1 MLNHPT
7 VDKLRELRLHAM
19 ARGLVEQ
26 MDNPDLADLP
36 FEERLGL
43 LVDRQLTERDS
54 QRMTRRLTEA
64 KLRQPACMEDL
75 DMRAVRG
82 LDRALLAKLAE
93 GSWIRQGHNVL
104 ITGPTGVGKTYLA
117 CALAQKACRD
127 GVNALYIRMPRLVAD
142 LQAARAEGRH
152 RRALDA
158 LARRPLLVLDDWG
171 LTGFTDEVRRDL
183 LELVEDRH
191 DRRSLVITSQFPVD
205 KWHELLG
212 DPTLADA
219 ILDRIVHK
227 AYKLT
232 LKGGSMR
239 KSRGPEPEDNAG
251 QDGEDGGG
259 R

>member
-7 VDKLRELRLHAM
+7 IDKLRELRLHAM
-19 ARGLVEQ
+19 ARGLAEE
-26 MDNPDLADLP
+26 MANPHLSALP

-43 LVDRQLTERDS
+43 LVDRQISERDS
-54 QRMTRRLTEA
+54 LRMTRRLANA
-64 KLRQPACMEDL
+64 KLRQQACMEDL
-75 DMRAVRG
+75 DMRSVRG
-82 LDRALLAKLAE
+82 LDRALIAKLTQ

-117 CALAQKACRD
+117 CALAQKACRE
-127 GVNALYIRMPRLVAD
+127 GVKALYIRMPRLVTD

-158 LARRPLLVLDDWG
+158 LSRVPLLVLDDWG
-171 LTGFTDEVRRDL
+171 LTGFTDELRRDL
-183 LELVEDRH
+183 LELAEDRQ
-191 DRRSLVITSQFPVD
+191 DRRSLVITSQFPVES
-205 KWHELLG
+205 WHDLLG

-227 AYKLT
+227 AYKLS

-239 KSRGPEPEDNAG
+239 KSRGTDDEIDHLG
-251 QDGEDGGG
+251 
-259 R
+259 

>member
-7 VDKLRELRLHAM
+7 VDKLRELRLPAM

-26 MDNPDLADLP
+26 MEDPLFADMP

-54 QRMTRRLTEA
+54 QRMARRLTEA
-64 KLRQPACMEDL
+64 KLRQQACIEDL

-82 LDRALLAKLAE
+82 LDRGLMAKLSE

-117 CALAQKACRD
+117 CALAQKACRE
-127 GVNALYIRMPRLVAD
+127 GVKTLYIRMPRLVTD

-158 LARRPLLVLDDWG
+158 LSRVPLLVLDDWG
-171 LTGFTDEVRRDL
+171 LTGFNDEIRRDL

-205 KWHELLG
+205 RWHELLG

-232 LKGGSMR
+232 LKGASMR
-239 KSRGPEPEDNAG
+239 KLRASDDETDHPG
-251 QDGEDGGG
+251 
-259 R
+259 

>member
-7 VDKLRELRLHAM
+7 VDKLRELRLPAM

-26 MDNPDLADLP
+26 MADPHMAALS

-43 LVDRQLTERDS
+43 LVDRQISERDS
-54 QRMTRRLTEA
+54 QRMTRRLAEA
-64 KLRQPACMEDL
+64 KLRQQACMEDL

-82 LDRALLAKLAE
+82 LDRGLVAKLTE

-117 CALAQKACRD
+117 CALAQKACRE
-127 GVNALYIRMPRLVAD
+127 GVKALYIRMPRLVTD

-158 LARRPLLVLDDWG
+158 LFRVPLLVLDDWG
-171 LTGFTDEVRRDL
+171 LTGFTDELRRDL
-183 LELVEDRH
+183 LELVEERH

-205 KWHELLG
+205 SWHELLG

-219 ILDRIVHK
+219 ILDRVVHK
-227 AYKLT
+227 SYKLA

-239 KSRGPEPEDNAG
+239 KSRPSDDENDHLG
-251 QDGEDGGG
+251 
-259 R
+259 

>member
-1 MLNHPT
+1 
-7 VDKLRELRLHAM
+7 
-19 ARGLVEQ
+19 
-26 MDNPDLADLP
+26 
-36 FEERLGL
+36 
-43 LVDRQLTERDS
+43 
-54 QRMTRRLTEA
+54 
-64 KLRQPACMEDL
+64 
-75 DMRAVRG
+75 
-82 LDRALLAKLAE
+82 
-93 GSWIRQGHNVL
+93 
-104 ITGPTGVGKTYLA
+104 
-117 CALAQKACRD
+117 
-127 GVNALYIRMPRLVAD
+127 MPRLVAD

-171 LTGFTDEVRRDL
+171 LTGFTDEIRRDL
-183 LELVEDRH
+183 LELVEERH

-239 KSRGPEPEDNAG
+239 KSRATDDEIDHPE
-251 QDGEDGGG
+251 
-259 R
+259 

>member
-7 VDKLRELRLHAM
+7 ADKLRELRLPAM
-19 ARGLVEQ
+19 ARGFVEQ
-26 MDNPDLADLP
+26 MADPHLAALP

-43 LVDRQLTERDS
+43 LVDRQITERDS
-54 QRMTRRLTEA
+54 QRMVRRLADA
-64 KLRQPACMEDL
+64 KLRQQACLEDL
-75 DMRAVRG
+75 DMRGVRG
-82 LDRALLAKLAE
+82 LDRGLVAKLAE

-117 CALAQKACRD
+117 CALAQKACRE
-127 GVNALYIRMPRLVAD
+127 GVKALYIRMPRLVTD

-158 LARRPLLVLDDWG
+158 LSRVPLLVLDDWG
-171 LTGFTDEVRRDL
+171 LTGFTDEIRRDL
-183 LELVEDRH
+183 LELVEERH
-191 DRRSLVITSQFPVD
+191 DRRSLVITSQFPVES
-205 KWHELLG
+205 WHELLG

-227 AYKLT
+227 AYKLA

-239 KSRGPEPEDNAG
+239 KSRASDDEIDHLG
-251 QDGEDGGG
+251 
-259 R
+259 